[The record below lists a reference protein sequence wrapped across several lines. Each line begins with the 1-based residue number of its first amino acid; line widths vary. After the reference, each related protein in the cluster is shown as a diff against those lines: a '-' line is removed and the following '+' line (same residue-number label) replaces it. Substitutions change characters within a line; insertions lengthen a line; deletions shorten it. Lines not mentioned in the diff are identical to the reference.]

1 MAGFEE
7 FFRRL
12 NDQHSVNFSFFYDS
26 FDRGRLI
33 LGVWTTVELSC
44 LCLVFSLGKNELC
57 FLLRAGF
64 DVLRQP
70 LRGEQGFL
78 QRPLAIEMLLQP
90 KLQMA
95 ELVAQRAIGLD
106 QLFNFR
112 GNGLEEA
119 FHVRF
124 SKPAKRGLE
133 PLLANI
139 KGGNLHWLSIR
150 KSRSKRPRAPN
161 FCTAR

>member
-1 MAGFEE
+1 M
-7 FFRRL
+7 RL
-12 NDQHSVNFSFFYDS
+12 DHPADLGLELHPLALELIDVLHHLDQLLVRALDDF
-26 FDRGRLI
+26 
-33 LGVWTTVELSC
+33 

-64 DVLRQP
+64 NVLRQP

-112 GNGLEEA
+112 GDRLEEA
-119 FHVRF
+119 FYVRL
-124 SKPAKRGLE
+124 SKPAERGLE